1 MKNNILKSIIL
12 GVAFCGLT
20 ACVQSLNV
28 TPIDPNTSTD
38 ADTAALFNKCYATL
52 GLTGQQG
59 PAGNGDVAGVDE
71 GFSSLFRMVASLNEF
86 TADGCWWI
94 WYNDPGYNQLYNL
107 SWTPDNDMVEALY
120 YRLYINNR
128 IYNLFIDFY
137 QNADNWKQQVAE
149 VRWLRALNYYYLL
162 DMFQDVP
169 FSIELSNDLPKQ
181 ITRKDLYAW
190 LCGELNELNTLLPDT
205 KANEYRIDKTAAD
218 FLLMRTFLNAEV
230 YTGTAQWDSAAY
242 YAQKVMDAYE
252 LSPNYAE
259 MFMGDNSAYRGNASA
274 TKEFVLSV
282 FQGTEA
288 QSYGGSSLLVAAPRA
303 EGFREWGT
311 TDKWTCVRTKP
322 TLVCGT
328 DGWFTQE
335 QALGIAQT
343 AVAAGYYLADE
354 TVMPILA
361 GDDRCLLCQACARDT
376 AKPNVATWVGDIN
389 GALDLVATKKVE
401 GTPADDNMKHG
412 WGICKWTGVYS
423 TGATRGSDNFFP
435 DTNIPLL
442 RASEAWLTYA
452 EAKYRLGDKGAAATK
467 INDLRD
473 RAHAANISAT
483 DIDDD
488 FMLAEWQKEFYWE
501 GRRRTDL
508 IRFGKFTSGDYLWE
522 GKYEERDARFNVFPI
537 PNSDIQ
543 TNSNIKQYLGY

>member
-1 MKNNILKSIIL
+1 MKTNIFKSIIL
-12 GVAFCGLT
+12 GVAFVGLT
-20 ACVQSLNV
+20 ACVQSLDV
-28 TPIDPNTSTD
+28 TPIDPNTSTK

-71 GFSSLFRMVASLNEF
+71 GFSSLFRMVLNLNEF
-86 TADGCWWI
+86 TSDGCWWI
-94 WYNDPGYNQLYNL
+94 WYNDPGVNQLYNL

-120 YRLYINNR
+120 YRLYINIR
-128 IYNLFIDFY
+128 IYNLFIDSY
-137 QNADNWKQQVAE
+137 QDVENWKQQVAE

-181 ITRKDLYAW
+181 IARKDLYAW
-190 LCGELNELNTLLPDT
+190 LCGELNELKTLLPAT
-205 KANEYRIDKTAAD
+205 KANEYRVDKTAAD

-242 YAQKVMDAYE
+242 YAQQVMDAYE

-274 TKEFVLSV
+274 TKEFVLNI

-335 QALGIAQT
+335 QALGIAQ
-343 AVAAGYYLADE
+343 AAIAAGYYFADE

-361 GDDRCLLCQACARDT
+361 GDDRCMLCQACARDT
-376 AKPNVATWVGDIN
+376 AKPNVATWVGDLSAAI
-389 GALDLVATKKVE
+389 DLVALKQVE
-401 GTPADDNMKHG
+401 KTPADDNMKHG

-423 TGATRGSDNFFP
+423 TGATRGSDNTFP

-473 RAHAANISAT
+473 RAHAANVSAA

-508 IRFGKFTSGDYLWE
+508 VRFGRFTSGDYLWE
-522 GKYEERDARFNVFPI
+522 GKYEEKDARFNVFPI
-537 PNSDIQ
+537 PSSDLQ
-543 TNSNIKQYLGY
+543 TNPNIKQYLGY

>member
-120 YRLYINNR
+120 YRLYINIR